1 MSHTSHAGAVSVDER
16 RAASGERRAASGERR
31 AASKY
36 PTWGHLRSGSA
47 R

>member
-16 RAASGERRAASGERR
+16 RAT
-31 AASKY
+31 SKY

>member
-1 MSHTSHAGAVSVDER
+1 MSHTSHAGAVSVD
-16 RAASGERRAASGERR
+16 ERRAASGERR